1 MTGGLFEILKKQ
13 IGSLGAR
20 TCHKWSEIFISGDLD
35 EFLEDGRG
43 GKREPGFFD
52 VFPELENMA
61 KLYAL
66 EGCQRKAASFTSL
79 ELAQYVDKQYYDF
92 TGEAKVTNDL
102 IRSEKACRL
111 DLRRWGCRFE
121 KNTAKPYWAGDERSD
136 VVEARK
142 QFVQYFLTKK
152 GSYYLISEGDNPDWI
167 IPQNNPTILLFH
179 DESCFRSGETTAKR
193 WFFSEQTMPFFSKGR
208 GRSLMLSDFLV
219 SHPENPFF
227 ELSQSEWAAATAKYS
242 ELLEENN
249 IEYIDRSASASIQ
262 VDNGAYF
269 DNDAVLSQFTRL
281 FKMLPFKQAHKNKV
295 IIIIVDN
302 ARTHS
307 AKEFSLEDFGM
318 KPGTRCPI
326 DQILYNAEM
335 GQHQKLDCC
344 FTSGRHK
351 GKSKG
356 LLILAEELKIL
367 VPPKTSLDHLKQLLS
382 SHNAFQNLRLFFV
395 FYFHIFDFTVFENI
409 SEIKA

>member
-1 MTGGLFEILKKQ
+1 MAAAKRRWTSETFEQSDNDNSEEQ

-35 EFLEDGRG
+35 EFLEDGGG

-92 TGEAKVTNDL
+92 TGETKVTNDL

-152 GSYYLISEGDNPDWI
+152 GS
-167 IPQNNPTILLFH
+167 
-179 DESCFRSGETTAKR
+179 
-193 WFFSEQTMPFFSKGR
+193 
-208 GRSLMLSDFLV
+208 
-219 SHPENPFF
+219 
-227 ELSQSEWAAATAKYS
+227 
-242 ELLEENN
+242 
-249 IEYIDRSASASIQ
+249 
-262 VDNGAYF
+262 
-269 DNDAVLSQFTRL
+269 
-281 FKMLPFKQAHKNKV
+281 
-295 IIIIVDN
+295 
-302 ARTHS
+302 
-307 AKEFSLEDFGM
+307 
-318 KPGTRCPI
+318 
-326 DQILYNAEM
+326 
-335 GQHQKLDCC
+335 
-344 FTSGRHK
+344 
-351 GKSKG
+351 
-356 LLILAEELKIL
+356 
-367 VPPKTSLDHLKQLLS
+367 
-382 SHNAFQNLRLFFV
+382 
-395 FYFHIFDFTVFENI
+395 
-409 SEIKA
+409 